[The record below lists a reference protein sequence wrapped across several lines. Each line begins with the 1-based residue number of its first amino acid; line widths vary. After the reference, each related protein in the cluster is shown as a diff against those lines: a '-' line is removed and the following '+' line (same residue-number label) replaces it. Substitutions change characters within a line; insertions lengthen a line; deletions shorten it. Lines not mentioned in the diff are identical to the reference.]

1 MKFEDDDL
9 KDGKLWAA
17 LQKEID
23 RDLAEKES
31 GETFQEEL
39 ADIEDSIEFE
49 SKETKSEDRIPDET
63 ANLSNLRSV
72 LEATERAKD
81 EEAKQKMKQTKV
93 EPVTQDIEIPEFTEE
108 EEEIEVKKQFRSLHA
123 PITDYEK
130 PSPSVMQSQ
139 APFRQLWSARSVAPK
154 ENLWQPTKSMI

>member
-81 EEAKQKMKQTKV
+81 EEIGRASCRERV
-93 EPVTQDIEIPEFTEE
+93 
-108 EEEIEVKKQFRSLHA
+108 
-123 PITDYEK
+123 
-130 PSPSVMQSQ
+130 
-139 APFRQLWSARSVAPK
+139 
-154 ENLWQPTKSMI
+154 

>member
-39 ADIEDSIEFE
+39 ADIEDSL
-49 SKETKSEDRIPDET
+49 
-63 ANLSNLRSV
+63 NLK
-72 LEATERAKD
+72 AK
-81 EEAKQKMKQTKV
+81 KQKAK
-93 EPVTQDIEIPEFTEE
+93 
-108 EEEIEVKKQFRSLHA
+108 
-123 PITDYEK
+123 IT
-130 PSPSVMQSQ
+130 SRMRLQ
-139 APFRQLWSARSVAPK
+139 
-154 ENLWQPTKSMI
+154 I

>member
-63 ANLSNLRSV
+63 ANLS
-72 LEATERAKD
+72 
-81 EEAKQKMKQTKV
+81 
-93 EPVTQDIEIPEFTEE
+93 IC
-108 EEEIEVKKQFRSLHA
+108 EVSL
-123 PITDYEK
+123 
-130 PSPSVMQSQ
+130 
-139 APFRQLWSARSVAPK
+139 RQLSVQKTKKRSRK
-154 ENLWQPTKSMI
+154 

>member
-1 MKFEDDDL
+1 MQTQNYEEPKNMKFEDDDL

-49 SKETKSEDRIPDET
+49 SKETK
-63 ANLSNLRSV
+63 
-72 LEATERAKD
+72 AK
-81 EEAKQKMKQTKV
+81 
-93 EPVTQDIEIPEFTEE
+93 
-108 EEEIEVKKQFRSLHA
+108 
-123 PITDYEK
+123 IT
-130 PSPSVMQSQ
+130 SRMRLQ
-139 APFRQLWSARSVAPK
+139 
-154 ENLWQPTKSMI
+154 I

>member
-1 MKFEDDDL
+1 MKDDDL

-49 SKETKSEDRIPDET
+49 SKETKSEDHIPDET
-63 ANLSNLRSV
+63 ANLS
-72 LEATERAKD
+72 
-81 EEAKQKMKQTKV
+81 
-93 EPVTQDIEIPEFTEE
+93 IC
-108 EEEIEVKKQFRSLHA
+108 EVSL
-123 PITDYEK
+123 
-130 PSPSVMQSQ
+130 
-139 APFRQLWSARSVAPK
+139 RQLSVQKTKKRSRK
-154 ENLWQPTKSMI
+154 

>member
-39 ADIEDSIEFE
+39 AEDPAYAFIC
-49 SKETKSEDRIPDET
+49 
-63 ANLSNLRSV
+63 L
-72 LEATERAKD
+72 
-81 EEAKQKMKQTKV
+81 
-93 EPVTQDIEIPEFTEE
+93 
-108 EEEIEVKKQFRSLHA
+108 
-123 PITDYEK
+123 Y
-130 PSPSVMQSQ
+130 
-139 APFRQLWSARSVAPK
+139 
-154 ENLWQPTKSMI
+154 

>member
-39 ADIEDSIEFE
+39 ADIED
-49 SKETKSEDRIPDET
+49 PL
-63 ANLSNLRSV
+63 NLK
-72 LEATERAKD
+72 AK
-81 EEAKQKMKQTKV
+81 KQKAK
-93 EPVTQDIEIPEFTEE
+93 I
-108 EEEIEVKKQFRSLHA
+108 RSRMRLQ
-123 PITDYEK
+123 I
-130 PSPSVMQSQ
+130 
-139 APFRQLWSARSVAPK
+139 
-154 ENLWQPTKSMI
+154 

>member
-49 SKETKSEDRIPDET
+49 SKETKSEDHIPDET

-72 LEATERAKD
+72 LEATEQCKRRRS
-81 EEAKQKMKQTKV
+81 EAENEADQSGACDAGHRDSGIYRRGRRNRRDAGGDKNRIGTG
-93 EPVTQDIEIPEFTEE
+93 
-108 EEEIEVKKQFRSLHA
+108 RS
-123 PITDYEK
+123 DGG
-130 PSPSVMQSQ
+130 
-139 APFRQLWSARSVAPK
+139 
-154 ENLWQPTKSMI
+154 

>member
-49 SKETKSEDRIPDET
+49 SKETKSEDHIPDET

-108 EEEIEVKKQFRSLHA
+108 EEEIEETPA
-123 PITDYEK
+123 
-130 PSPSVMQSQ
+130 
-139 APFRQLWSARSVAPK
+139 
-154 ENLWQPTKSMI
+154 

>member
-63 ANLSNLRSV
+63 ANLR
-72 LEATERAKD
+72 
-81 EEAKQKMKQTKV
+81 
-93 EPVTQDIEIPEFTEE
+93 IC
-108 EEEIEVKKQFRSLHA
+108 EVSL
-123 PITDYEK
+123 
-130 PSPSVMQSQ
+130 
-139 APFRQLWSARSVAPK
+139 RQLSVQKTKKRSRK
-154 ENLWQPTKSMI
+154 

>member
-49 SKETKSEDRIPDET
+49 SKETKSEDHIPDET

-72 LEATERAKD
+72 LEATERAN
-81 EEAKQKMKQTKV
+81 EADQSGACDAGHRDSGIYRRGRRNRRDAGGDKNRIGTG
-93 EPVTQDIEIPEFTEE
+93 
-108 EEEIEVKKQFRSLHA
+108 RS
-123 PITDYEK
+123 DGG
-130 PSPSVMQSQ
+130 
-139 APFRQLWSARSVAPK
+139 
-154 ENLWQPTKSMI
+154 

>member
-49 SKETKSEDRIPDET
+49 SKETKSEDHIPDET

-81 EEAKQKMKQTKV
+81 EEAKQKMKQTKSGACDAGHRDSGIYRRGRRNRRDAGGDKNRIG
-93 EPVTQDIEIPEFTEE
+93 TG
-108 EEEIEVKKQFRSLHA
+108 RS
-123 PITDYEK
+123 DGG
-130 PSPSVMQSQ
+130 
-139 APFRQLWSARSVAPK
+139 
-154 ENLWQPTKSMI
+154 